1 MWATRLLS
9 NYYTDKFV
17 DIKNNALDGK
27 SFINKKNNR
36 KKPKSKSTSSK
47 KITGVNFIITSTK
60 RYVAVVTLF
69 TLLIND
75 NIKLL

>member
-36 KKPKSKSTSSK
+36 KKPKQSENERDPNQPVVK
-47 KITGVNFIITSTK
+47 K
-60 RYVAVVTLF
+60 
-69 TLLIND
+69 
-75 NIKLL
+75 